1 MALIRIAICDD
12 HPLFRA
18 GITSV
23 LATQPD
29 LQVVVEADD
38 LAGLFEKLAG
48 VQVDVVLLDL
58 ALPEGNALNAVPA
71 LVRVSQV
78 LIFSAFDH
86 PAKVKEAMELGAMG
100 WVLKDVDPQELFHC
114 IRDVASGRTVLT
126 GELAS
131 RVAHSLRREADEA
144 EFRRKLDSLTPRQ
157 RQVLSLLREGKTAR
171 EISGLLFVSEGT
183 AKNHVTRV
191 LQVLEV
197 EDRARLVHLLMRY
210 RIGG

>member
-1 MALIRIAICDD
+1 MPAIRIAICDD

-18 GITSV
+18 GIISV

-29 LQVVVEADD
+29 LSVSVEADSVPE
-38 LAGLFEKLAG
+38 LLEKLART
-48 VQVDVVLLDL
+48 QVDVVLLDL
-58 ALPEGNALNAVPA
+58 ALPEGNSLRALPA

-78 LIFSAFDH
+78 LVFSAFDD
-86 PAKVKEAMELGAMG
+86 PARVKEAMELGAMG
-100 WVLKDVDPQELFHC
+100 WVVKDVDPLELFRC
-114 IRDVASGRTVLT
+114 IREVASGRTVLS
-126 GELAS
+126 GDLAS
-131 RVAHSLRREADEA
+131 QVAHSLRREADESDL
-144 EFRRKLDSLTPRQ
+144 RRKIESLTPRQ

-197 EDRARLVHLLMRY
+197 DDRARLVHMLMRY
-210 RIGG
+210 RIGV